1 MRILIIED
9 EPAIADALL
18 FALAKEGFETLH
30 APTLNRARELAQDSD
45 FLVLDVGLPDGNGFD
60 FLREFRSRSQVPVL
74 LLTARAEEVDRIVG
88 LEIGADDY
96 VVKPFSPREVAARVR
111 AILRRTRTQPDGAAV
126 SGNSFT
132 IDEKKQIIKYKSRAL
147 VLSRTEYR
155 ILCLLIEKPGWVYS
169 REKIMDLAWD
179 EPEESFDRA
188 VDTHIKNIR
197 ARLKEI
203 DPDTDPIATHRG
215 AGYSLREDI

>member
-1 MRILIIED
+1 MRVLIVED

-30 APTLNRARELAQDSD
+30 APTLLRAKELAANSD

-60 FLREFRSRSQVPVL
+60 FLREFRAESQTPVL

-88 LEIGADDY
+88 LEMGADDY

-111 AILRRTRTQPDGAAV
+111 AILRRVRAPV
-126 SGNSFT
+126 SDQSSSFLV
-132 IDEKKQIIKYKSRAL
+132 DEKKQIIKYKTRAL

-155 ILCLLIEKPGWVYS
+155 ILTLLIEKPGWVYS

-203 DPDTDPIATHRG
+203 DPHTDPIVTHRG
-215 AGYSLREDI
+215 AGYSLREDV

>member
-1 MRILIIED
+1 MRILIVED

-18 FALAKEGFETLH
+18 FALAKEGFETVH
-30 APTLNRARELAQDSD
+30 APTLLRARDLAADAD

-60 FLREFRSRSQVPVL
+60 FLRDLRAKSQTPVL

-111 AILRRTRTQPDGAAV
+111 AILRRSRGPDAAV
-126 SGNSFT
+126 TESFFK
-132 IDEKKQIIKYKSRAL
+132 DEKKQIIRFQGQAL

-155 ILCLLIEKPGWVYS
+155 ILSLLLERPGWVYS

-203 DPDTDPIATHRG
+203 NAELDPIVTHRG
-215 AGYSLREDI
+215 AGYSLRENV